1 MTHRM
6 SRKICLYRPP
16 LRAGLSILEV
26 LFAIG
31 IVLVGLL
38 GIASIIPL
46 AARQAS
52 DSYLITNAGL
62 LAENG
67 YRQLL
72 ARRAHQPRPGQPWLV
87 SSGADPVGV
96 TGWLVSPNVATLEGQ
111 AQASS
116 PGSIG
121 FGFCLDPLY
130 VAANR
135 DRPSEMPSGAYAPI
149 RFPAY
154 PDNYNPLSPPSSPA
168 NDWPPQPRMLRTSYP
183 NPNAPV
189 LPMTYQQAQLNF
201 GFADDFS
208 NPTDSNDS
216 TLNRIRGFFTNTQ
229 TVPIPTKAAARQEL
243 SWFATIS
250 PYESNSPQMSAY
262 HTLSIVVV
270 NRRSMTPDFSNERLC
285 WAVPA
290 EPIGAGELPYTG
302 GAGFSVD
309 LWASADTEPGMK
321 VGSWIMLSRW
331 IQYGPIRKPVFK
343 WFQLVGIDAEPEL
356 FPSGVDN
363 PNPVPGSVPGA
374 TWRRRVRLMGPDW
387 LFSNSAPTTA
397 TILSDAVTVHERVIP
412 FHD

>member
-1 MTHRM
+1 M
-6 SRKICLYRPP
+6 SSTDRSLP
-16 LRAGLSILEV
+16 LPIRSGLSILEV

-31 IVLVGLL
+31 IVLVGLV

-46 AARQAS
+46 AARQAT

-72 ARRAHQPRPGQPWLV
+72 ARRAYQPRPDQPWLV
-87 SSGADPVGV
+87 NSGADPRGV
-96 TGWLVSPNVATLEGQ
+96 AGWLASPNVATLEGQ

-135 DRPSEMPSGAYAPI
+135 DRVSEMPSGAYAPI

-154 PDNYNPLSPPSSPA
+154 GDNYNPLSPPSSPS
-168 NDWPPQPRMLRTSYP
+168 NDWLPQPRMLRTSYP
-183 NPNAPV
+183 NPNAAL
-189 LPMTYQQAQLNF
+189 LPMTYQQAQLGF

-216 TLNRIRGFFTNTQ
+216 TLNRIRGFFANTQ
-229 TVPIPTKAAARQEL
+229 AVPIPTKAAARQEL

-250 PYESNSPQMSAY
+250 PYESNSPQMSSY

-270 NRRSMTPDFSNERLC
+270 NRRSMTPDFRNERIC

-302 GAGFSVD
+302 GAGFSID
-309 LWASADTEPGMK
+309 LWASAETESSMK

-331 IQYGPIRKPVFK
+331 VKYDQVPTPKPVFK
-343 WFQLVGIDAEPEL
+343 WFQLVGIDAEAEL
-356 FPSGVDN
+356 FPAGVVDN
-363 PNPVPGSVPGA
+363 PNPPPGSLPGP

-397 TILSDAVTVHERVIP
+397 TLLSDAVTVHERVIP